1 MDKMTRTAVIPKLLD
16 PNLVYQIY
24 FFNLEKCHWIYKI
37 ITKITYQMT
46 KTVSKEQ
53 HTIK

>member
-1 MDKMTRTAVIPKLLD
+1 MIKMTRTAVIPKLLD

-24 FFNLEKCHWIYKI
+24 FLIKKSALNLHTKK
-37 ITKITYQMT
+37 TKITYQMT
-46 KTVSKEQ
+46 KTGPKEQ